1 MEKYTTNNPNSITV
15 VSTSGNELTLE
26 AGDTLGSVMLNGQE
40 IGSIDEVKLALNLV
54 IRAMATMV
62 DRGNLQ

>member
-1 MEKYTTNNPNSITV
+1 MEKYHTSNPNSITV

-26 AGDTLGSVMLNGQE
+26 AGDTLGSVTLNGQE
-40 IGSIDEVKLALNLV
+40 VTSIDEVKLALNLV

-62 DRGNLQ
+62 DRGNLL

>member
-1 MEKYTTNNPNSITV
+1 MEKYHTSNPNSITV

-40 IGSIDEVKLALNLV
+40 IESIDEVKLALNLV

-62 DRGNLQ
+62 DRGNLL

>member
-1 MEKYTTNNPNSITV
+1 MEKYTTSNPNSITV

-40 IGSIDEVKLALNLV
+40 IESIDEVKLALNLV

-62 DRGNLQ
+62 DRGNLL